1 MSKNII
7 KIKCKDCKEIYIF
20 SKQDEYKGFKP
31 YLCPFCWKK
40 RNNDE
45 KAKEQE
51 RLDVLHRRE
60 SEEEKNLFENRI
72 KTYTVVDADDICSE
86 DESTLLVLGNGFD
99 IMHGVKSSYYNF
111 RDSMGKH
118 NRLRTTLE
126 EYIDTEDLWA
136 DFEYSLSRIDVNKM
150 ANQAVVD
157 TMLDVFD
164 GYDPYESAASFF
176 GAIDS
181 VALPMN
187 VISGEL
193 PGRFR
198 KWVNTLVLGTDDRP
212 LAKMIK
218 NPYVLCF
225 NYTEFIETAYCVDHE
240 KVCYIHGLRTNP
252 KDTLFIGHL
261 EGASDD
267 MYEINDNKVNSTYS
281 PIIDIAQNF
290 AVDKIADGDKSLT
303 KYCDEIIS
311 NHNEFFNRLENIKKI
326 IVIGHSLSEVDMD
339 YFKKVIEVNKNK
351 NSISWF
357 FSCYGLRDLKQID
370 HFVDAINIDKTEVT
384 VFRTDTICVK
394 INNLKP
400 LKTENKS
407 KEKLLCKSNNGNW
420 IVKTIDRRLYC
431 EEKSGH
437 VILYNI
443 FFKPISFAFFDNS
456 EQFLFVRI
464 KDSKSGLFIYKLN
477 NKEWQIVDELSSA
490 GVSLFYHNL
499 QKVYLDK
506 KVLTFIYNNRI
517 KKYDISTG
525 ELISNNKKM
534 GARLLQFS
542 GEDVSGRLGL

>member
-1 MSKNII
+1 MSKNIL
-7 KIKCKDCKEIYIF
+7 KIKCRDCKEIYIF
-20 SKQDEYKGFKP
+20 SKQDAYKESKP

-40 RNNDE
+40 RKNAE
-45 KAKEQE
+45 EAKKQK
-51 RLDVLHRRE
+51 RLDVLHRKE
-60 SEEEKNLFENRI
+60 SEEEKILFENRI

-86 DESTLLVLGNGFD
+86 AESTLLVLGNGFD

-136 DFEYSLSRIDVNKM
+136 DFEYLLSRIDVNKM

-193 PGRFR
+193 PVRFR

-212 LAKMIK
+212 LKHMIN

-225 NYTEFIETAYCVDHE
+225 NYTEFIETAYCVEHE

-252 KDTLFIGHL
+252 KDTLILGHL

-281 PIIDIAQNF
+281 PIIDIAQSF

-326 IVIGHSLSEVDMD
+326 IVIGHSLSEVDTD
-339 YFKKVIEVNKNK
+339 YFKKVIEVNNNK
-351 NSISWF
+351 NSISWC
-357 FSCYGLRDLKQID
+357 FSCYDLRDLRQIN
-370 HFVDAINIDKTEVT
+370 HFVDAFNIDKTVVT
-384 VFRTDTICVK
+384 VFRTDI
-394 INNLKP
+394 
-400 LKTENKS
+400 
-407 KEKLLCKSNNGNW
+407 
-420 IVKTIDRRLYC
+420 
-431 EEKSGH
+431 
-437 VILYNI
+437 
-443 FFKPISFAFFDNS
+443 ISFK
-456 EQFLFVRI
+456 V
-464 KDSKSGLFIYKLN
+464 N
-477 NKEWQIVDELSSA
+477 N
-490 GVSLFYHNL
+490 
-499 QKVYLDK
+499 QK
-506 KVLTFIYNNRI
+506 TF
-517 KKYDISTG
+517 KG
-525 ELISNNKKM
+525 
-534 GARLLQFS
+534 
-542 GEDVSGRLGL
+542 